1 MGISKESKKWVY
13 GGYFRINNRAFIVD
27 GESLESC
34 CGRYCECEGPCLE
47 VPDFTEVFPESVGQF
62 IGCIDIIGT
71 NIFEGD
77 YVFVGVCDIAGEF
90 SDGKDYICHWGGNEY
105 PAFTLKGYESEANAF
120 SEIIVSGDYKMRV
133 HGSIH
138 DHVFANGN

>member
-47 VPDFTEVFPESVGQF
+47 VP
-62 IGCIDIIGT
+62 
-71 NIFEGD
+71 
-77 YVFVGVCDIAGEF
+77 F